1 MTIVTVFYYKANTS
15 FFSRGLTGAI
25 EICITFPTEYVKTQL
40 QLDERMGAAKRY
52 SGPIDCVRQTVRSHG
67 VRGLYRGLSV
77 LLYGSIPKSAVRFG
91 AFEEFKRH
99 SLSPDGSLSGGRK
112 FLCGLGAGICEAIF
126 VVTPMETVKVKFIN
140 DQTSANPHYR
150 GFGHGVRCIAKEFGI
165 GGLYKGVTPTIM
177 KQGTNQAI
185 RFFVME
191 SLKDQYRHYRGDQ
204 ISGLPVPKLL
214 TGVFGIVAG
223 AASVYGNTPLD
234 VIKTRMQV
242 LPDDP
247 TRTNTAA
254 ESGRKLELS
263 VCFWSCVAHF
273 TTMFATGAIVCMY
286 PLAIRPTGFGFTQI
300 QEYASLR
307 LQDLARRGTVCMA
320 FIREK
325 RQKVANEPS
334 LYRAYTPYYEAHL
347 VTPGGGL
354 LTLREVSYA
363 VGLHSRFPLEAIRL
377 VLEK

>member
-1 MTIVTVFYYKANTS
+1 MVFPTETS
-15 FFSRGLTGAI
+15 YIGGLTGAI

-234 VIKTRMQV
+234 VIKTRMQG
-242 LPDDP
+242 LDSHKYK
-247 TRTNTAA
+247 NTLHCAYKIWR
-254 ESGRKLELS
+254 EEGP
-263 VCFWSCVAHF
+263 
-273 TTMFATGAIVCMY
+273 FAFY
-286 PLAIRPTGFGFTQI
+286 K
-300 QEYASLR
+300 
-307 LQDLARRGTVCMA
+307 GTVPRLGRVCLDVCISFMIYDSVMEA
-320 FIREK
+320 S
-325 RQKVANEPS
+325 QKMLN
-334 LYRAYTPYYEAHL
+334 
-347 VTPGGGL
+347 
-354 LTLREVSYA
+354 
-363 VGLHSRFPLEAIRL
+363 
-377 VLEK
+377 KK